1 MEIKD
6 ILKPDEYENLNQV
19 NQTDRDWLND
29 RIQIRRDGEPGVE
42 CVVRGT
48 NSEGDYFK
56 LTPEEIIS
64 Q

>member
-29 RIQIRRDGEPGVE
+29 R
-42 CVVRGT
+42 
-48 NSEGDYFK
+48 
-56 LTPEEIIS
+56 
-64 Q
+64 